1 MTAKAAA
8 TRFSF
13 ICASALLAA
22 CGRYEDFVL
31 GAPSGNSARV
41 SWQWRPDPSP
51 ILSPAAGEEDILNP
65 TFANGRLFYSVFDGK
80 TWYTAVEGKRVLAPQ
95 GWEGSYIAANGS
107 VIFHGGE
114 YLHWYH
120 AAGPDTPR
128 IGFAR
133 SRDGLTWT
141 KHPTAVLDLGPYLS
155 WDERGVADPYVI
167 RNGDQFYMFYLGQD
181 RSRLQRLGVAR
192 SADGIRWLKLREN
205 PILDVGAVGAF
216 DENGLGEPAV
226 WQSNGSWWMLY
237 TGRARNEVRRMGLA
251 RSGDGGHWDK
261 VGEFVIAGDQPWN
274 SKVVCDPHVEPQADG
289 SVKVWF
295 GGGDIAHP
303 AERIHGKIGTGTLI
317 PVAK

>member
-13 ICASALLAA
+13 ICASALLGA
-22 CGRYEDFVL
+22 CGRYDGFVL
-31 GAPSGNSARV
+31 SEPAGPPGRV
-41 SWQWRPDPSP
+41 TWRWQPDPQP
-51 ILSPAAGEEDILNP
+51 VLSPAGEEDVLNP
-65 TFANGRLFYSVFDGK
+65 AVANGRLFYSVFDGK
-80 TWYTAVEGKRVLAPQ
+80 TWYTAVEGRRVLAPE

-107 VIFHGGE
+107 LIFHGGE
-114 YLHWYH
+114 YLHWYQ
-120 AAGPDTPR
+120 AAGPETPR

-133 SRDGLTWT
+133 SRDGLTWM
-141 KHPTAVLDLGPYLS
+141 KHPTAVLDAGPFRS

-167 RNGDQFYMFYLGQD
+167 RNGDWFYMFYLGQD

-192 SADGIRWLKLREN
+192 SADGIRWVKLRTS
-205 PILDVGAVGAF
+205 PVLDAGGAGAF

-226 WQSNGSWWMLY
+226 WRSQNTWWMLY

-251 RSGDGGHWDK
+251 RSGDGVHWDK
-261 VGEFVIAGDQPWN
+261 VTGWMISGNQPWN
-274 SKVVCDPHVEPQADG
+274 SKVVCDPHVEPRADG

-303 AERIHGKIGTGTLI
+303 AERIHGRIGTGTLI
-317 PVAK
+317 PTVE